1 MRRTQLLGDQIETD
15 VVVFGSGAAGM
26 TAALVASLQG
36 FDVLLCEKA
45 PVLGGTTAI
54 SGGEIWIPGSRHAR
68 EAGLDASVETAATYW
83 EAEAGDA
90 ATRAMRAAYLA
101 SGAQAIDYL
110 EAHTEV
116 RFRAVAPHPDYH
128 QDLPGAS
135 AGGRPLATLP
145 FDGRRLG
152 ADFGIL
158 RSPRKDFMVLGGMM
172 VSRDDIAQLLR
183 PFASWRNFSGAARL
197 VARHARDRL
206 RHSRGTRLV
215 LGNAL
220 VARMLV
226 SLRARR
232 VRIEC
237 TAALVE
243 LVREDDRIVG
253 AIVMMS
259 GRAVHVRARRG
270 VVLATGGFARNETLR
285 ERYMSG
291 LPVRDALCVDADVGD
306 ALVAATAVG
315 ADVDRR
321 MQTPAYWMPAS
332 VMSWQNGERVVFP
345 HIRDRAKP
353 GLIAVNR
360 AGCRFTNESASYH
373 DFSLALFEEER
384 KGHALPAYLVCDRRF
399 IREHGIG
406 IIKPRWN
413 RLAPFI
419 AAGYLVRGRDADDL
433 ARQIGVDPRGL
444 AVTLLDY
451 NAAARA
457 GADPVFGKGGT
468 VYNRHYGDP
477 AQQPNPCLRPLEGP
491 PYFAV
496 AVRPAPIGTAVGL
509 RIDADANVQDTG
521 GMPLRGL
528 YACGNDMAS
537 LTRGAYP
544 GPGSTIGPAIVFA
557 YRAVQ
562 HMARD
567 AGATPVSDTHPVA
580 AADPLRVHG
589 A

>member
-54 SGGEIWIPGSRHAR
+54 SGGEIWVPGSRHAR
-68 EAGLDASVETAATYW
+68 DAGVDASVEAAATYW
-83 EAEAGDA
+83 EAEAHDS

-101 SGAQAIDYL
+101 SAAQAVDYL

-116 RFRAVAPHPDYH
+116 RFRAVSPHPDYH
-128 QDLPGAS
+128 QDVPGAS
-135 AGGRPLATLP
+135 TGGRPLATLP

-152 ADFGIL
+152 ADFAWL
-158 RSPRKDFMVLGGMM
+158 RPPRKDVMVLGGMM
-172 VSRDDIAQLLR
+172 VSRDDIVQLLH

-220 VARMLV
+220 VARMLT

-232 VRIEC
+232 VRIESE
-237 TAALVE
+237 AALSE
-243 LVREDDRIVG
+243 LLREGDRIVG
-253 AIVMMS
+253 AIVSMS
-259 GRAVHVRARRG
+259 GRAVRVQARHG
-270 VVLATGGFARNETLR
+270 VVLAMGGFARSEALR
-285 ERYMSG
+285 ERYMKG
-291 LPVRDALCVDADVGD
+291 LNVRDALCVDGDSGD

-315 ADVDRR
+315 ADVDDR

-332 VMSWQNGERVVFP
+332 VMSWPDGERVVFP

-360 AGCRFTNESASYH
+360 AGLRFTNESASYH

-406 IIKPRWN
+406 LIKPRWN

-419 AAGYLVRGRDADDL
+419 AAGYLVRGRDAHDL
-433 ARQIGVDPRGL
+433 ARQIGVDPSAL
-444 AVTLLDY
+444 AATIVEY
-451 NAAARA
+451 NRVAQTGTDAA
-457 GADPVFGKGGT
+457 FGKGAT

-477 AQQPNPCLRPLEGP
+477 AQHPNPCLRPLDDP

-509 RIDADANVQDTG
+509 RIDVDANVLDTSG
-521 GMPLRGL
+521 EPLRGL

-557 YRAVQ
+557 FRAVQ
-562 HMARD
+562 HMAR
-567 AGATPVSDTHPVA
+567 ATGATPVPGTRPVPQS
-580 AADPLRVHG
+580 DPLRVHG